1 MDNKITDPIIQS
13 VVSKI
18 IGRSEVG
25 VRKYNTTL
33 DKNELT
39 TLQWLIHAQE
49 EAMDFVNYL
58 EKLISI
64 ERKNNATNGESSSGN
79 EKS

>member
-25 VRKYNTTL
+25 VKKYNTTL

>member
-1 MDNKITDPIIQS
+1 MDKKITDPIIQS

-25 VRKYNTTL
+25 VKKYNTTL

-58 EKLISI
+58 EKLIQI
-64 ERKNNATNGESSSGN
+64 ERKNNATN
-79 EKS
+79 